1 MVLHLN
7 KLEYPSPKEALC
19 QVWLNLAQWFW
30 RRRFFLIS
38 SIYFHYFVIIS
49 PWKRGGG
56 FHLNKFESP
65 SPKDALCQVWLE
77 LAQSSGEE
85 DENVKSLQ
93 QRQQKQ

>member
-1 MVLHLN
+1 MPSLVEIGSVVLE
-7 KLEYPSPKEALC
+7 KKI
-19 QVWLNLAQWFW
+19 
-30 RRRFFLIS
+30 FLIS

-56 FHLNKFESP
+56 GFHLNKFESP
-65 SPKDALCQVWLE
+65 SPKDAFCQVWLE